1 VADLANTTTPQ
12 TMYGLMMDGTALSRD
27 VNLVKREVLTA
38 SNGTFTGYKT
48 VDGTLSV
55 RAFSS
60 PSGGTEMQNKKG
72 WYMDWSTPK
81 GAGNAPVEQVF
92 TAAVVRSAATP
103 ALIVSS
109 AISNSDSCVST
120 GAGYLNA
127 MDAYSGGSLPVSYFD
142 INRNRLGDETFV
154 PPGGG
159 AALQVGS
166 IDFGIGAIGDI
177 GFTGANAIAQGSGA
191 NTGKARDNLA
201 DVGILASP
209 TVSRRTSWRE
219 ITN

>member
-1 VADLANTTTPQ
+1 
-12 TMYGLMMDGTALSRD
+12 
-27 VNLVKREVLTA
+27 
-38 SNGTFTGYKT
+38 
-48 VDGTLSV
+48 
-55 RAFSS
+55 
-60 PSGGTEMQNKKG
+60 
-72 WYMDWSTPK
+72 
-81 GAGNAPVEQVF
+81 
-92 TAAVVRSAATP
+92 
-103 ALIVSS
+103 
-109 AISNSDSCVST
+109 
-120 GAGYLNA
+120 
-127 MDAYSGGSLPVSYFD
+127 MDAYSGGSLPISYFD
-142 INRNRLGDETFV
+142 INRNGLRDETFV

-209 TVSRRTSWRE
+209 KVSRRTSWRE